1 MRKPLARRKEARYKN
16 ISTQDAIPGIY
27 HLDTKYGVIIRAFN
41 SALNDRVAEV
51 LATEVKKIMDIEPST
66 DDLDIRTYQ
75 N

>member
-16 ISTQDAIPGIY
+16 ISTQDAIPGVY
-27 HLDTKYGVIIRAFN
+27 NLDTKYGIVIRAFN

-51 LATEVKKIMDIEPST
+51 LATEVKKIMDVEPST

>member
-27 HLDTKYGVIIRAFN
+27 HLDTNYGIVIRAFN
-41 SALNDRVAEV
+41 SALNDRIAEV
-51 LATEVKKIMDIEPST
+51 LATEVKKIMDVEPST